1 MKDSVERQKNDS
13 INFPV
18 YLGVLKSCDP
28 TQSSMAFCTLSV
40 KGQCDANVFFSA

>member
-1 MKDSVERQKNDS
+1 MKDSVECQKMTPLIFQYIS
-13 INFPV
+13 
-18 YLGVLKSCDP
+18 GVLKSCDP